1 MKVLQLFAV
10 FFTGIMIISCTSP
23 RDKAENQI
31 ISLEQTVYSD
41 TTGLIDKTKVSE
53 LVNLY
58 VDFAGKYPNDIK
70 SPVFLYSAAN
80 VSVNLMDSQKAIEL
94 FDRLMVEYPDYEKVP
109 ECLFMKAF
117 IYDNNLQEYDKAKEV
132 YLEFLEK
139 YPDDEFADDARASI
153 NNLGK
158 SLEEIIREFEEK
170 NLSLSDTV

>member
-1 MKVLQLFAV
+1 
-10 FFTGIMIISCTSP
+10 
-23 RDKAENQI
+23 
-31 ISLEQTVYSD
+31 
-41 TTGLIDKTKVSE
+41 
-53 LVNLY
+53 
-58 VDFAGKYPNDIK
+58 
-70 SPVFLYSAAN
+70 
-80 VSVNLMDSQKAIEL
+80 MDSQKAIEL